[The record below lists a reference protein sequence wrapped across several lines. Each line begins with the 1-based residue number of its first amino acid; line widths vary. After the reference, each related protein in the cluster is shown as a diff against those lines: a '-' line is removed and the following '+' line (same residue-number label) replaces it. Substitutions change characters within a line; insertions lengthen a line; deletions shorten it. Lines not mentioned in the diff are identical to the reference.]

1 MQSSTSGKTCTD
13 IAATVKEHTAIV
25 PSLLAMHCLS
35 GCDTVGQLY
44 GIGKG
49 KALKVLRSG
58 CFLWKLGCTDE
69 PISDVILEVTRFMAA
84 CFGSKKDDMSD
95 VRVEMWAKTMS
106 KHRVMSAP
114 ELKSL
119 PPTSEGF
126 SENVKRAHIQ
136 AAIWRSAVSSHPPEM
151 DPVQFGWKKDAS
163 SRILIPVTT
172 PEDVPLASLSVLEMI
187 SCKWASKQPCHVEMH
202 NVDVFLLV
210 SPALSF
216 AHAVLIFMPASTYS
230 TRTQLKVMEM
240 RMMRVISITVE

>member
-1 MQSSTSGKTCTD
+1 
-13 IAATVKEHTAIV
+13 
-25 PSLLAMHCLS
+25 
-35 GCDTVGQLY
+35 
-44 GIGKG
+44 
-49 KALKVLRSG
+49 
-58 CFLWKLGCTDE
+58 
-69 PISDVILEVTRFMAA
+69 MAA

-172 PEDVPLASLSVLEMI
+172 PEDVQLATSSVLEMI
-187 SCKWASKQPCHVEMH
+187 SCKCASKQPCR
-202 NVDVFLLV
+202 NAQCGCV
-210 SPALSF
+210 SAHLPCSF
-216 AHAVLIFMPASTYS
+216 FCTCCADLHACNNPFN
-230 TRTQLKVMEM
+230 KE
-240 RMMRVISITVE
+240 TVESDGNEDDEGDINNC